1 MFIHNW
7 FINLLRQ
14 NPLIGSGVYAVLVYM
29 NSVNKR
35 LKNVVLIG
43 ATGGIGSALIKRL
56 LQDPE
61 VGHIFAFSRLSAE
74 KPIELHNDKIT
85 YGYVDL
91 YSEKSISQLG
101 VLLESIE
108 LDLVLVCSGLL
119 HDEQTQP
126 EKRLSQINMENFQ
139 KLFHINATA
148 PMLIAQQ
155 LVPLLNKKG
164 KAVFAVISARVGSI
178 SDNRLGGWY
187 GYRASKSALN
197 MLLKTL
203 SIETQRKLPQSITVG
218 LHPGTVN
225 TVLSQ
230 PFQSKV
236 PAEKLFTPEQSA
248 SYLLRVIETLR
259 PEQSGRVFAWDGA
272 EILP

>member
-1 MFIHNW
+1 MIT
-7 FINLLRQ
+7 
-14 NPLIGSGVYAVLVYM
+14 LIGSGVLVVLIFM
-29 NSVNKR
+29 NSVNNR
-35 LKNVVLIG
+35 LKNAVIIG
-43 ATGGIGSALIKRL
+43 ATGGIGSALIKQL
-56 LQDPE
+56 YQDPE
-61 VGHIFAFSRLSAE
+61 VGHIFAFSRLAAE
-74 KPIELHNDKIT
+74 KPIDLLPDKVT

-91 YSEKSISQLG
+91 YSEESISQLG
-101 VLLESIE
+101 MLLEGIE

-119 HDEQTQP
+119 HDEHTQP
-126 EKRLSQINMENFQ
+126 EKRLSQINMESFQ

-155 LVPLLNKKG
+155 LVPLVRRNSKT
-164 KAVFAVISARVGSI
+164 VFGVISARVGSI

-203 SIETQRKLPQSITVG
+203 SIETQRKLPELIIVG

-225 TVLSQ
+225 TSLSK

-236 PAEKLFTPEQSA
+236 PPEKLFTPSQSA
-248 SYLLRVIETLR
+248 GYLLDVIEELK
-259 PEQSGRVFAWDGA
+259 PEQSGRVYAWDGA
-272 EILP
+272 EVLP

>member
-1 MFIHNW
+1 MISTNE
-7 FINLLRQ
+7 
-14 NPLIGSGVYAVLVYM
+14 
-29 NSVNKR
+29 R
-35 LKNVVLIG
+35 LKNIVLIG
-43 ATGGIGSALIKRL
+43 ATGGIGSALMRRL
-56 LQDPE
+56 NQDPD
-61 VGHIFAFSRLSAE
+61 VGEIFAFSRLATAKFQE
-74 KPIELHNDKIT
+74 PLLDKVTHAYIN
-85 YGYVDL
+85 L
-91 YSEKSISQLG
+91 YSERSIAELG
-101 VLLESIE
+101 ILLDGVD
-108 LDLVLVCSGLL
+108 LDMVLVCSGLL
-119 HDEQTQP
+119 HDEQTFP

-155 LVPLLNKKG
+155 LIPLLRKNDRTIFG
-164 KAVFAVISARVGSI
+164 VISARVGSI

-203 SIETQRKLPQSITVG
+203 SIETQRKSPESIIVG

-225 TVLSQ
+225 TTLSG

-236 PAEKLFTPEQSA
+236 PEGKFFTPDQSA
-248 SYLLRVIETLR
+248 SYLLDVLEGLD
-259 PEQSGRVFAWDGA
+259 PEQSGGVFAWDGA

>member
-1 MFIHNW
+1 MVVHRGFIH
-7 FINLLRQ
+7 LLRQ
-14 NPLIGSGVYAVLVYM
+14 NPLIGSGVLVVLVCM
-29 NSVNKR
+29 NSVNNR
-35 LKNVVLIG
+35 HKNVVLIG
-43 ATGGIGSALIKRL
+43 ATGGIGSALIKHL
-56 LQDPE
+56 LQDSD

-74 KPIELHNDKIT
+74 KPIELCNDKVT
-85 YGYVDL
+85 YGYLDL

-101 VLLESIE
+101 VLLENVE

-119 HDEQTQP
+119 HDDQTQP
-126 EKRLSQINMENFQ
+126 EKRLSQVNMENFQ

-155 LVPLLNKKG
+155 LVPLLNKKR
-164 KAVFAVISARVGSI
+164 KVVFAVISARVGSI

-203 SIETQRKLPQSITVG
+203 SIEIQRKLPQSIIVG

-225 TVLSQ
+225 TMLSQ

-236 PAEKLFTPEQSA
+236 PADKLFSPEQST
-248 SYLLRVIETLR
+248 SYLLDVIEGLR
-259 PEQSGRVFAWDGA
+259 PEQSGRIFAWDGA

>member
-1 MFIHNW
+1 
-7 FINLLRQ
+7 
-14 NPLIGSGVYAVLVYM
+14 M
-29 NSVNKR
+29 NSVKNR
-35 LKNVVLIG
+35 QKNVVLIG
-43 ATGGIGSALIKRL
+43 ATGGIGSALIKHL
-56 LQDPE
+56 IQDPD
-61 VGHIFAFSRLSAE
+61 VGHIFAFSRLPAE
-74 KPIELHNDKIT
+74 KPIERCNDKVT
-85 YGYVDL
+85 YGYLDL

-101 VLLESIE
+101 VLLDNVE

-119 HDEQTQP
+119 RDEQTQP

-155 LVPLLNKKG
+155 LVPLLSKKR
-164 KAVFAVISARVGSI
+164 KVVFAVISARVGSI

-203 SIETQRKLPQSITVG
+203 SIETQRKTPESIIVG

-225 TVLSQ
+225 TSLSK
-230 PFQSKV
+230 PFQTKV
-236 PAEKLFTPEQSA
+236 PEGKLFTPEQSA
-248 SYLLRVIETLR
+248 AYLLGVVDRLV
-259 PEQSGRVFAWDGA
+259 PEQSGKVFAWDGA